1 MPLEESG
8 VNLVV
13 EGLASFLGGL
23 AEGND
28 AIGDLANTAAGVG
41 AAGFSALGDAASAV
55 GDVVAG
61 AFTAALAV
69 GVAGIAALAGGIAYG
84 IGQAIEA
91 EAAVA
96 NLNRMIVNLG
106 EDAPI
111 TTQGALDL
119 AAQFQG
125 LALGSDDAVLA
136 IIDLGVKSRN
146 ISEEEFPAFIQSS
159 LDLGAVMGDNA
170 TAARLLARAQED
182 PLGVLGPLRRQG
194 ILFTEEQ
201 EAQIKTLQASGD
213 VAGAYAIVMEQ
224 VGAVTGGAALTNT
237 QTLSGMIETFK
248 NTLGEA
254 WETIGTAFLPALHA
268 IGDVITT
275 SVLPF
280 VTEFATQFA
289 NLLMGVSDG
298 SDLFALISD
307 ALVAAFGPET
317 GGMVAGVIGQI
328 WDALNSIFAF
338 AMENMPAIQAT
349 FSEVWSNIQIIL
361 TEVGGLI
368 IGTIIPYL
376 SALFEAI
383 FGPAPNAQEALD
395 AVLTALSEGSA
406 MAAVFVRDILVPAI
420 ETLYTWLV
428 DNVIP
433 ALASAVDWLQVNVPI
448 AIQMASD
455 FWTNVLQPALA
466 AVWTFITTVLV
477 PAISDL
483 ATWLQTNLPIAIQ
496 AVTNFWN
503 TVLLPAINAIWS
515 FITTSLVPGI
525 VTLVDTFMG
534 VLIPASTAVSDFYTN
549 ILLPAFTAIWTF
561 TTDSLIPLITAL
573 AGVFT
578 AVLGVALE
586 VVVALFNEHVA
597 PSLAYL
603 ASFISLTLQPVLTML
618 AIVITETVV
627 PAIEYGLLIAVNLIS
642 ESLER
647 AGSFVGALIDWLDN
661 LSAAINAIDWGLL
674 TPGSPTPFEI
684 GLRGAADAMAELAK
698 QVNPLDT
705 ALAELNRNAL
715 GSASAALEQIINP
728 VMVADRAAATPT
740 TINNYNTA
748 DIDIHGAN
756 VGRNRQT
763 VTDDVLLGLQLGF
776 GLST

>member
-23 AEGND
+23 GESND

-41 AAGFSALGDAASAV
+41 AAGFDALGGAVSAV

-119 AAQFQG
+119 AAQFQS

-146 ISEEEFPAFIQSS
+146 ISEEEFPAFIQAS

-248 NTLGEA
+248 NTIGEA
-254 WETIGTAFLPALHA
+254 WETIGNAFLPALHA

-280 VTEFATQFA
+280 ITEFATQFA

-328 WDALNSIFAF
+328 WDALANLQAF
-338 AMENMPAIQAT
+338 VVANMPFVQSTFEEVFGEVQAVIT
-349 FSEVWSNIQIIL
+349 SLSGLLFNTLIPAFNTIWSSITEGGPTAEEV
-361 TEVGGLI
+361 V
-368 IGTIIPYL
+368 
-376 SALFEAI
+376 
-383 FGPAPNAQEALD
+383 D
-395 AVLTALSEGSA
+395 AVL
-406 MAAVFVRDILVPAI
+406 AAVLDFA
-420 ETLYTWLV
+420 TQ
-428 DNVIP
+428 
-433 ALASAVDWLQVNVPI
+433 AS
-448 AIQMASD
+448 
-455 FWTNVLQPALA
+455 
-466 AVWTFITTVLV
+466 TFITDVLV
-477 PAISDL
+477 PAITAAVDWFVL
-483 ATWLQTNLPIAIQ
+483 NWPLIQ
-496 AVTNFWN
+496 ATAEAVFTAIGDVINN
-503 TVLLPAINAIWS
+503 VVLPFIN
-515 FITTSLVPGI
+515 
-525 VTLVDTFMG
+525 D
-534 VLIPASTAVSDFYTN
+534 VLIPTMQNMIDWVVTNWPTIQATITTIITAIVTFVTDALNNLRQFWADHGEAVMVIVNGLWTLVSTAFN
-549 ILLPAFTAIWTF
+549 A
-561 TTDSLIPLITAL
+561 AL
-573 AGVFT
+573 T
-578 AVLGVALE
+578 
-586 VVVALFNEHVA
+586 
-597 PSLAYL
+597 
-603 ASFISLTLQPVLTML
+603 FISN
-618 AIVITETVV
+618 E
-627 PAIEYGLLIAVNLIS
+627 IS
-642 ESLER
+642 ESLT
-647 AGSFVGALIDWLDN
+647 LIKDFW
-661 LSAAINAIDWGLL
+661 AAWGDEIMVVVDAIFNAIGLAVEGWAIIFNADWQLLLDTILLTWSNMWRDAITAITDAVTIISSTLSPLVYAFDMISEAVERLVNWFWGLVEVL
-674 TPGSPTPFEI
+674 NRVVIPGDLQPGSPTPFET

-715 GSASAALEQIINP
+715 SSASAALEQIINP

>member
-23 AEGND
+23 NESND

-146 ISEEEFPAFIQSS
+146 ISEEEFPAFIQAS

-248 NTLGEA
+248 NTIGEA

-268 IGDVITT
+268 IGDVVTT
-275 SVLPF
+275 SVLPAVTILAQLMANFFSELMTGNDVGLAIEELGGQFDRIFPGMGVHFETLSLAFRSFYDF
-280 VTEFATQFA
+280 VTTNLPFVQAAFEETLTPLIQIGTDIATVITGT
-289 NLLMGVSDG
+289 LIP
-298 SDLFALISD
+298 ALSSAFTTIFGEAPPAEAVLD
-307 ALVAAFGPET
+307 ALLAAIISGAES
-317 GGMVAGVIGQI
+317 A
-328 WDALNSIFAF
+328 ALWV
-338 AMENMPAIQAT
+338 T
-349 FSEVWSNIQIIL
+349 TV
-361 TEVGGLI
+361 
-368 IGTIIPYL
+368 
-376 SALFEAI
+376 
-383 FGPAPNAQEALD
+383 
-395 AVLTALSEGSA
+395 
-406 MAAVFVRDILVPAI
+406 LVPAVQSFSAWI
-420 ETLYTWLV
+420 V
-428 DNVIP
+428 NDFAP
-433 ALASAVDWLQVNVPI
+433 AAASVVDWLQVNLPI

-455 FWTNVLQPALA
+455 FWTNTLQPALA
-466 AVWTFITTVLV
+466 AVWTFITTSVI
-477 PAISDL
+477 PAIESIVN
-483 ATWLQTNLPIAIQ
+483 WLQINIPIAIQ
-496 AVTNFWN
+496 KASDFWN
-503 TVLLPAINAIWS
+503 TVLKPALDAVWAFITTSVIPIFTALVEWLQVTIPAAVQTMSDYWNNTLKPALDAVWS
-515 FITTSLVPGI
+515 FITISVIPIFTSLQTVFSELTRIIGEVFI
-525 VTLVDTFMG
+525 AMWNNTLK
-534 VLIPASTAVSDFYTN
+534 P
-549 ILLPAFTAIWTF
+549 
-561 TTDSLIPLITAL
+561 
-573 AGVFT
+573 
-578 AVLGVALE
+578 ALE
-586 VVVALFNEHVA
+586 DVHEFLRDTLNPILTGLGNLF
-597 PSLAYL
+597 S
-603 ASFISLTLQPVLTML
+603 ITLTPIFNDFK
-618 AIVITETVV
+618 ADVID
-627 PAIEYGLLIAVNLIS
+627 AM
-642 ESLER
+642 
-647 AGSFVGALIDWLDN
+647 VGAFIALSDALHAVKDWLDDV
-661 LSAAINAIDWGLL
+661 AAALASIHIPGDL

-715 GSASAALEQIINP
+715 SGASAALEQIINP